1 MSVLK
6 TILMDRLKH
15 EEKTLQNFVNL
26 FLPKQAVL
34 YWDNYS
40 STIEMG
46 YSRGSKYG
54 HGRGRSYGGGAGRG
68 FNRGSPSPK
77 PVEVG
82 KEYDVDITEISR
94 QGDGIA
100 RVQGFVIFVQNGK
113 VGSNIKVKVTQIGD
127 RSAKATIIV

>member
-1 MSVLK
+1 
-6 TILMDRLKH
+6 
-15 EEKTLQNFVNL
+15 
-26 FLPKQAVL
+26 
-34 YWDNYS
+34 
-40 STIEMG
+40 MG
-46 YSRGSKYG
+46 YSSGSKYG

-82 KEYDVDITEISR
+82 KEYDVDITDISR

-100 RVQGFVIFVQNGK
+100 RVQGFVIFVPNGK
-113 VGSNIKVKVTQIGD
+113 VGSHIKVKVTQVGD